1 MNVVKKIF
9 VLLFIIVALVY
20 VSNVVIIGEKLLG
33 GLPWVFEFL
42 FDVALIFAPIFVVG
56 LSISTSLKKYKRAPN
71 GALARCLNGKASRD
85 EVKLLSEMML
95 SSGSFSESDKKEIR
109 NSVRL
114 ATGWREKFKTIL
126 SERIETSKKQANT
139 NGELAAISVV
149 ISGKGVFDSL
159 ILLFWKIKTIN
170 ATIKLFGVRPSL
182 KKLWVIYT
190 NTIFGAFLAGSLDEL
205 SDIID
210 IDQSIVKLLPQFG
223 GVAALAINAVPQAA
237 FAYYS
242 IVKASSM
249 TRQYLFD
256 AECKANL
263 RDISKKAKEEAKES
277 LLSINILDIIKE
289 IKEKFNLI
297 F

>member
-20 VSNVVIIGEKLLG
+20 VSNVVIIGEKLFG
-33 GLPWVFEFL
+33 GFPWVFEFL

-85 EVKLLSEMML
+85 EINLLSEMML
-95 SSGSFSESDKKEIR
+95 SSDSFSESEKKEIR

-114 ATGWREKFKTIL
+114 ATGWREGFKTIL
-126 SERIETSKKQANT
+126 SERIEMSKKHANT
-139 NGELAAISVV
+139 NGVLAAISVV

-170 ATIKLFGVRPSL
+170 ATIKFFGVRPSL
-182 KKLWVIYT
+182 KKLWAIYT

-205 SDIID
+205 LDIID
-210 IDQSIVKLLPQFG
+210 IDQSIVKLLPQVG
-223 GVAALAINAVPQAA
+223 GVAALVSTAVNTVPQAA

-277 LLSINILDIIKE
+277 LLSINILDVIKE
-289 IKEKFNLI
+289 IKV
-297 F
+297 

>member
-20 VSNVVIIGEKLLG
+20 VSNVVIIGEKLFG

-71 GALARCLNGKASRD
+71 GALARCLNGKASHD

-95 SSGSFSESDKKEIR
+95 SSGSFSESEKKEIR

-114 ATGWREKFKTIL
+114 ATGWREGFKTIL
-126 SERIETSKKQANT
+126 SERIEKSKKQANE
-139 NGELAAISVV
+139 NGVLAAISVV

-170 ATIKLFGVRPSL
+170 ATIKFFGVRPSL

-205 SDIID
+205 LDIID
-210 IDQSIVKLLPQFG
+210 IDQSIVKLLPQVG
-223 GVAALAINAVPQAA
+223 GVAALVSTAVNTVPQAA

-277 LLSINILDIIKE
+277 LLSINILDVIKE
-289 IKEKFNLI
+289 IKV
-297 F
+297 

>member
-20 VSNVVIIGEKLLG
+20 VSNVVIIGEKLFG

-56 LSISTSLKKYKRAPN
+56 LSISTSLKRYKMAPN
-71 GALARCLNGKASRD
+71 GALATCLNGKASRD

-95 SSGSFSESDKKEIR
+95 SSGSFSESEKKEIR
-109 NSVRL
+109 NAVRL
-114 ATGWREKFKTIL
+114 ATGWREGFKTIL
-126 SERIETSKKQANT
+126 SKRIEMSKKQANT
-139 NGELAAISVV
+139 NGVLAAISVV

-170 ATIKLFGVRPSL
+170 ATIKFFGVRPSL
-182 KKLWVIYT
+182 KQLWIIYT

-205 SDIID
+205 LDIID
-210 IDQSIVKLLPQFG
+210 IDQSIGKLLPQVG
-223 GVAALAINAVPQAA
+223 GVAALVTTAANTVPQAA

-242 IVKASSM
+242 IVKVSSM
-249 TRQYLFD
+249 TRQFLFD

-263 RDISKKAKEEAKES
+263 RVISKKAKEEAKES

-289 IKEKFNLI
+289 IKV
-297 F
+297 

>member
-9 VLLFIIVALVY
+9 VLLFTIVALVY

-33 GLPWVFEFL
+33 GFPWVFEFL
-42 FDVALIFAPIFVVG
+42 FDIALIFAPIFVVG

-71 GALARCLNGKASRD
+71 GALARCLNGKASHD

-95 SSGSFSESDKKEIR
+95 SSGSFSESEKKEIR
-109 NSVRL
+109 NKVRL
-114 ATGWREKFKTIL
+114 ATGWREGFKTIL
-126 SERIETSKKQANT
+126 SERIEKSKKQANE
-139 NGELAAISVV
+139 NGVLAAISVV

-170 ATIKLFGVRPSL
+170 ATIKFFGVRPSL

-190 NTIFGAFLAGSLDEL
+190 NTIFGAFLAGSLEEL
-205 SDIID
+205 LDIID
-210 IDQSIVKLLPQFG
+210 IEQSIGKLLPQVG
-223 GVAALAINAVPQAA
+223 GVATLVSTAVNTVPQAA

-277 LLSINILDIIKE
+277 LLSINISDILQQIKV
-289 IKEKFNLI
+289 
-297 F
+297 